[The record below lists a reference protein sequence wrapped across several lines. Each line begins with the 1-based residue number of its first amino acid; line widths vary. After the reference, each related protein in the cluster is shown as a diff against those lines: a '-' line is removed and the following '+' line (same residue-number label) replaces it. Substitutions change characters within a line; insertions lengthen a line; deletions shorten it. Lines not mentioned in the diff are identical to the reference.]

1 MPTEVE
7 TSTNSE
13 NAIRVK
19 FRELLEKTNKD
30 HPRPEDVTALAA
42 LMNGNQGL
50 QLWRDVLSAAQY
62 AERAVIENSS
72 SVAGVKECWK
82 QRLSSLRQELGYNEA
97 PTLDKL
103 LIQHAALSWLKVSLV
118 ELTYS
123 HTMKQSISLP
133 LAMYWEKRLTAA
145 QRRFTR
151 ACETL
156 ARVRKLSRNTP
167 ALQFNIATSG
177 GQQVT
182 SRSKS
187 AILSLLLPSHT

>member
-1 MPTEVE
+1 MPTEAE
-7 TSTNSE
+7 TLPAKMQE
-13 NAIRVK
+13 IRVK

-30 HPRPEDVTALAA
+30 HPLPKDVAALAD
-42 LMNGNQGL
+42 LLNSNQGL

-97 PTLDKL
+97 PMLEKL

-118 ELTYS
+118 ELSYS

-133 LAMYWEKRLTAA
+133 LAMYWEKKLTAA

-177 GQQVT
+177 GQQVNLA
-182 SRSKS
+182 K
-187 AILSLLLPSHT
+187 

>member
-72 SVAGVKECWK
+72 SVAGVQECWK

-97 PTLDKL
+97 PMLEKL

-118 ELTYS
+118 ELSYS

-133 LAMYWEKRLTAA
+133 LAMYWEKKLTAA

-167 ALQFNIATSG
+167 ALQFNIATAG
-177 GQQVT
+177 GQQVNVA
-182 SRSKS
+182 K
-187 AILSLLLPSHT
+187 